1 MATIEDLTKAIQEG
15 DTIRVKEIQEELLGT
30 SNYSKD
36 KKYLQDIK
44 GKTLYRTLTRI
55 YTKDSSLTYMDY
67 MKFIS
72 SMITHGIIESDKSGR
87 SFNSLHL
94 GELYS
99 LLGEFLLSGNSNKGN
114 DSVIEDCQ
122 TFVDKIY
129 GSLIEDIE
137 SD

>member
-15 DTIRVKEIQEELLGT
+15 DTIRVKEIQDELLGT
-30 SNYSKD
+30 SSYSQD

-99 LLGEFLLSGNSNKGN
+99 LLGEFLLSGSSSKSNN
-114 DSVIEDCQ
+114 SVIEDCQ
-122 TFVDKIY
+122 KFIDKTY
-129 GSLIEDIE
+129 GVLIEEIE

>member
-1 MATIEDLTKAIQEG
+1 MATIEDLTKAMQEG

-99 LLGEFLLSGNSNKGN
+99 LLGEFLLSGNSNKGD